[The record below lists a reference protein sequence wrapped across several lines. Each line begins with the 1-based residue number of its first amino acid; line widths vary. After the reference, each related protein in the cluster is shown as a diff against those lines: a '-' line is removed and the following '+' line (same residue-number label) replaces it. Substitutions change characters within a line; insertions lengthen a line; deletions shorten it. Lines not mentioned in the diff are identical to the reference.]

1 MKKTILR
8 SLSIFLAIFFILG
21 TIPIGASA
29 AENTNQKYEYDI
41 YRDVWEGTVSLG
53 YYVSNDS
60 DVVIPSEYDGY
71 VVVGVNRYCFNATP
85 SMAIIPRT
93 ISVPKTLER
102 FYTSFDNDE
111 HYVFSSL
118 ENLEGIYVD
127 HENQKFSDIDGIL
140 ANKSANRLI
149 FMPQNFNVTNYTVPD
164 KIQYLG
170 EMSICK
176 IKKLNSI
183 EFEGQN
189 KIQLLGETLSYL
201 PNLIE
206 AEYPNSDAKYPIF
219 TNCPKLNKVIIPK
232 YVEIMNE
239 LDFSNSPN
247 VTLYVYDN
255 TYGLEW
261 AKSHDFPYEI
271 IEEPQPPVEKDLVDS
286 QTGIQVSGL
295 IDPDAV
301 LNVKNTENTLENA
314 VKTFDITLEKD
325 GNIIQPSGEITIS
338 IPCEY
343 SDCDVF
349 WVKDDRTKVDMN
361 AEYVDGK
368 YVFKTDHLSVY
379 SLVRDSK
386 PTDPIPGITEFTDS
400 ATGISVSGCI
410 NADLMKVEKV
420 YNVAIDGCKQAYEIS
435 FEGLKGDIL
444 GELEFK
450 FPVVDESLSIC
461 HISPDEKITE
471 IISTYQNGNLTFKF
485 DAIGTFVLYEKDSNI
500 MGDVNLDGK
509 TDIKDVTLIQ
519 KWIVEI
525 VKFNEVQK
533 KNADFN
539 SDGIINIKDA
549 TAIQKKDCFIT

>member
-1 MKKTILR
+1 MRKNTRKLKIFAVIL
-8 SLSIFLAIFFILG
+8 SLLLFVGMMPITASAEEVIITNDENGVPDTVLYKALLSNLDINGDG
-21 TIPIGASA
+21 TIQKSEAEELQYFCYQGNEETGKISSLQGLNLFQNIKIVDVQNNNLQSLYGIEGLNLSTIFASH
-29 AENTNQKYEYDI
+29 NNLIDISSITNMKETLITLVVRYNNLSQLPNMTEFHKLQYNGNSLAGYTTDLSYNKLTYNELYYKLPEQIVNYE
-41 YRDVWEGTVSLG
+41 S
-53 YYVSNDS
+53 
-60 DVVIPSEYDGY
+60 SEYDFRLID
-71 VVVGVNRYCFNATP
+71 VWAKKQSPDPVPDPVFTNIVNNTTGI
-85 SMAIIPRT
+85 SIEGIVIPDA
-93 ISVPKTLER
+93 TLEINQAEL
-102 FYTSFDNDE
+102 DI
-111 HYVFSSL
+111 
-118 ENLEGIYVD
+118 ENSVVSY
-127 HENQKFSDIDGIL
+127 DI
-140 ANKSANRLI
+140 
-149 FMPQNFNVTNYTVPD
+149 
-164 KIQYLG
+164 
-170 EMSICK
+170 
-176 IKKLNSI
+176 
-183 EFEGQN
+183 
-189 KIQLLGETLSYL
+189 
-201 PNLIE
+201 NLIR
-206 AEYPNSDAKYPIF
+206 D
-219 TNCPKLNKVIIPK
+219 
-232 YVEIMNE
+232 
-239 LDFSNSPN
+239 
-247 VTLYVYDN
+247 
-255 TYGLEW
+255 
-261 AKSHDFPYEI
+261 YE
-271 IEEPQPPVEKDLVDS
+271 K
-286 QTGIQVSGL
+286 
-295 IDPDAV
+295 
-301 LNVKNTENTLENA
+301 
-314 VKTFDITLEKD
+314 
-325 GNIIQPSGEITIS
+325 IQPSGEITIS